1 MSEMTAKKSIFSLL
15 KAFSLIFATAFAGLG
30 FVLSYDSATLASSL
44 SGQQI
49 NVTHTVNATHATV
62 STSWTVSHGGFLY
75 VYDMNIT
82 MELYADTVAGSSV
95 DNSTILFI
103 LGPGTSR
110 VINIQ
115 FEIPIALW
123 SSASSWIVYGI
134 TKGSALI
141 AEISFV
147 AFSLTSN
154 HTIAV

>member
-1 MSEMTAKKSIFSLL
+1 MTAKKSIFSLL
-15 KAFSLIFATAFAGLG
+15 KAFSLIFAVAFAGLG
-30 FVLSYDSATLASSL
+30 FILSYDSATLASSL

-49 NVTHTVNATHATV
+49 NINHTVNATHATV
-62 STSWTVSHGGFLY
+62 SASWTVSHGGFLY
-75 VYDMNIT
+75 AYDMNIT

-95 DNSTILFI
+95 DNSTLLFI
-103 LGPGTSR
+103 LGPGASQ
-110 VINIQ
+110 IISIQ

-123 SSASSWIVYGI
+123 SSASAWIVYGI

-154 HTIAV
+154 HTIVV